1 MTEIRVKDKLFLAV
15 AVPLALLAA
24 YWYLWRADAGRQMDE
39 LSRRHETL
47 VEEEDFPMEKRRADK
62 ALAEAKAELEA
73 ERKKPM
79 PQTKVKADAQARAA
93 ERERAVLQVF
103 RESGLTVVGSAA
115 TDGQRRDR
123 VQTGKAGE
131 LLKATGARPEPLH
144 RSYTIDGRYPD
155 VVKALGTISDR
166 EMAVIPD
173 GVVMRAEER
182 NRWTVEVWL

>member
-15 AVPLALLAA
+15 VVPAALLAA
-24 YWYLWRADAGRQMDE
+24 YWYLWRADVGRQMDE
-39 LSRRHETL
+39 LSRRHEAL

-62 ALAEAKAELEA
+62 VLAEARAELEA

-79 PQTKVKADAQARAA
+79 PQTKVKADAQERAA

-115 TDGQRRDR
+115 TDGLRRER

-155 VVKALGTISDR
+155 VVKALGTLSDR